1 MTSNDR
7 HASHDSPYRTGN
19 HMPVNQNRHA
29 PLTSVATAADSQ
41 PDLADHG
48 DAKRPSISA
57 TSVGLPSPARPYS
70 PGMRSMSSPKVP
82 QTEETPISP
91 GEIQMQSFA
100 DGAPPPPPPSHSW
113 KKIDRWAE
121 KNYEELFDNLC
132 EGCTQNDINE
142 LEHVLD
148 ITLPQDVRESL
159 SIHDGQERGGR
170 PTGIILGCMLL
181 DCEEIVQEWNNWKV
195 VNEEYLSKANKPAPH
210 YPLKSLNNAGSSSSS
225 SSAPQN
231 KTFWRQEL
239 LERQD
244 SQPPKAIQKAYAH
257 PSWIPLAR
265 DWGGNNIAVDLAPG
279 PLGKWGQI
287 ILFGRDYDCK
297 YVIAR
302 SWSHFL
308 AVVADDISS
317 DRVMVDED
325 TGEMKLKEF
334 KTENIEPPYME
345 ILRWRA
351 DQKYGRKQINNRNSR
366 AYGLNTNVKPV
377 NGKGS
382 PYSSPIAET
391 DEQAARGRGPSPQR
405 FSRTNT
411 GSPRPSNAMVGSP
424 LARVQE
430 EIAQPQPLS
439 IKTGGDVVK
448 DFARD
453 IEGTNTSQ
461 GDYFPSSTHMNGS
474 ASQGRKS
481 KPQKLVDAPTPI
493 DTSMRVYIPN
503 SRNGS
508 YSEGPTETKKEKLV
522 DIPTPTTARSDAGG
536 RRDFPATSLS
546 RVSTLNDLSEDKE
559 NQTRQKKVQ
568 EAEPAGK
575 VNEKATD
582 TKENGVKGLGVD
594 TLKGEMRDVAI

>member
-7 HASHDSPYRTGN
+7 HANHDSPYRTGS

-41 PDLADHG
+41 QDLTEQG
-48 DAKRPSISA
+48 DSKRPSVSSA
-57 TSVGLPSPARPYS
+57 QVGMPSPVRPYS
-70 PGMRSMSSPKVP
+70 PGMRSISSPKVP
-82 QTEETPISP
+82 QSEEVPVSP

-142 LEHVLD
+142 LEHELD
-148 ITLPQDVRESL
+148 MTLPQDVRESL

-170 PTGIILGCMLL
+170 PTGVILGCMLL

-195 VNEEYLSKANKPAPH
+195 VNEEYLSGAKKPAPH
-210 YPLKSLNNAGSSSSS
+210 YPLKSLNAAASSSS
-225 SSAPQN
+225 SSAPANN
-231 KTFWRQEL
+231 KLWRQDL
-239 LERQD
+239 LDRQD

-308 AVVADDISS
+308 AIVADDICS

-325 TGEMKLKEF
+325 SGEMKLKEF
-334 KTENIEPPYME
+334 KTETVEPPYME

-351 DQKYGRKQINNRNSR
+351 DQKYGRKQINNRNSK
-366 AYGLNTNVKPV
+366 AFGLNTNVKPV
-377 NGKGS
+377 NGKAS
-382 PYSSPIAET
+382 PYSSPVAG
-391 DEQAARGRGPSPQR
+391 DDDRGRSPQR
-405 FSRTNT
+405 FSRTGT
-411 GSPRPSNAMVGSP
+411 GSPRPTVGSP

-430 EIAQPQPLS
+430 ETAQPLS
-439 IKTGGDVVK
+439 IRTGGDVVK
-448 DFARD
+448 DFAVPEATD
-453 IEGTNTSQ
+453 SLQ
-461 GDYFPSSTHMNGS
+461 SSNS
-474 ASQGRKS
+474 ARRK
-481 KPQKLVDAPTPI
+481 PKLVDAPTPI
-493 DTSMRVYIPN
+493 ETNLNIP
-503 SRNGS
+503 
-508 YSEGPTETKKEKLV
+508 PKKEKLID
-522 DIPTPTTARSDAGG
+522 DIPTPTTGKSEG
-536 RRDFPATSLS
+536 RREFSSSKLS
-546 RVSTLNDLSEDKE
+546 RVSTEDDNKE
-559 NQTRQKKVQ
+559 NYKK
-568 EAEPAGK
+568 ELEI
-575 VNEKATD
+575 
-582 TKENGVKGLGVD
+582 NGEVKGLGVD
-594 TLKGEMRDVAI
+594 TVEEEMKNVAI